1 MQKTTQ
7 SELDQEGNEVDNVP
21 ASSSSSSSCRHW
33 LLRLLSTHARE
44 AEAYAISLKDIFPA
58 VDCHTLFLPSVRR
71 AHLADLST
79 ATEADLTEEYRAERD
94 ALLEKLRTGAV
105 PKRLKKHLGP
115 RKITGEDEEGG
126 EEFTGTELAVLLR
139 VLVGAANAGSLTDI
153 PNRWDA
159 FLEQLQVS
167 SGRNFGLPF
176 QDLIPLF
183 SFVQIEIGRR
193 GLLPLLPGP
202 PGQPPLQRCGGGKE
216 RRRRRAGQSGE

>member
-21 ASSSSSSSCRHW
+21 ASSSSSCRHW

-44 AEAYAISLKDIFPA
+44 SEAYAISLKDIFPA

-94 ALLEKLRTGAV
+94 ALLEKLRQGAV

-115 RKITGEDEEGG
+115 RRRITGEDEEGG

-139 VLVGAANAGSLTDI
+139 VLVGAANAGSLTNI

-159 FLEQLQVS
+159 FLEQLQVT
-167 SGRNFGLPF
+167 LKPF
-176 QDLIPLF
+176 
-183 SFVQIEIGRR
+183 
-193 GLLPLLPGP
+193 
-202 PGQPPLQRCGGGKE
+202 KY
-216 RRRRRAGQSGE
+216 

>member
-94 ALLEKLRTGAV
+94 ALLKKLRTGAV
-105 PKRLKKHLGP
+105 PKRLKKHLGTS
-115 RKITGEDEEGG
+115 RKMTGEEGDEDGG

-159 FLEQLQVS
+159 FLEQLQVT
-167 SGRNFGLPF
+167 LKPF
-176 QDLIPLF
+176 
-183 SFVQIEIGRR
+183 EY
-193 GLLPLLPGP
+193 
-202 PGQPPLQRCGGGKE
+202 
-216 RRRRRAGQSGE
+216 

>member
-21 ASSSSSSSCRHW
+21 ASSSSSCRHW

-44 AEAYAISLKDIFPA
+44 SEAYAISLKDIFPA

-94 ALLEKLRTGAV
+94 ALLKKLRTGSV
-105 PKRLKKHLGP
+105 PKRLKKHLGT
-115 RKITGEDEEGG
+115 RKMTGEEVDEDGV

-167 SGRNFGLPF
+167 GGNFGLGSK
-176 QDLIPLF
+176 DLIPLF
-183 SFVQIEIGRR
+183 LFFSS
-193 GLLPLLPGP
+193 
-202 PGQPPLQRCGGGKE
+202 K
-216 RRRRRAGQSGE
+216 